1 MYQTTMKP
9 KYFLPAGTGIILI
22 VSILLLASCSIIHPY
37 QRQEDIADKH
47 LYRNSTS
54 TDTNSLGSLPW
65 TTLFRDSILQH
76 LIMEGMQNNSDL
88 KIAVARIKSASATF
102 KQSKQALL
110 PSLNLTANPVFQ
122 NIPAQFGVPQTY
134 QLFAG
139 AAWEADLWG
148 KLNSAKRT
156 SLLLLLQSEAY
167 KRAVQT
173 QLVADIASNYFLL
186 MAYDEQLQITEK
198 TVANRKEEVETMKI
212 LKESDVVTGA
222 AVVQSQANRYSV
234 EITIPDLKQ
243 HIHELE
249 NAISILIGKAPD
261 ILFRNKLQDQQILVK
276 LQTGLPINLLANRPD
291 VQEAELQLRSSL
303 EMENVARAYFYPSLS
318 LTANTGLVNTGI
330 AQFFSPSSFFANL
343 SGNLIQPLFSQG
355 QNQQR
360 LAIAKA
366 NSEANLISFRKSL
379 LTAGQEVSDALYSYQ
394 TAVEKESLRLQQI
407 SYLQKS
413 VDYTKEL
420 LNYSSKANYTDVLTS
435 EQSLLAAQLN
445 SISDKLQELTAVVN
459 LYRSLGGGWK

>member
-1 MYQTTMKP
+1 MKL
-9 KYFLPAGTGIILI
+9 KNHLPDGTGIIL
-22 VSILLLASCSIIHPY
+22 SILLLASCSIIHPY
-37 QRQEDIADKH
+37 QRPVDIADKN
-47 LYRNSTS
+47 LYRNSNS
-54 TDTNSLGSLPW
+54 TDTNSIGNLPW
-65 TTLFRDSILQH
+65 NNLFRDSILQS
-76 LIMEGMQNNSDL
+76 LLTEGIQNNTDL
-88 KIAVARIKSASATF
+88 KIALARIKLANASF

-148 KLNSAKRT
+148 KLKSSKRA

-173 QLVADIASNYFLL
+173 QLIADIASNYFLL

-249 NAISILIGKAPD
+249 NAISILLGKAPD
-261 ILFRNKLQDQQILVK
+261 TLLRSKLQDQQINVK
-276 LQTGLPINLLANRPD
+276 LEIGLPIQLLANRPD
-291 VQEAELQLRSSL
+291 VQEAEYQLRSSL
-303 EMENVARAYFYPSLS
+303 EMENVARTYFYPDLS
-318 LTANTGLVNTGI
+318 LTASTGLVNTGI
-330 AQFFSPSSFFANL
+330 AQLFSPTSFFANL

-355 QNQQR
+355 LNQQR
-360 LAIAKA
+360 LAIARA
-366 NSEANLISFRKSL
+366 NSEANLVSFRKSL

-394 TAVEKESLRLQQI
+394 TAVEKETLRLQQI
-407 SYLQKS
+407 SFLQKS